1 MEKLIITAAICG
13 MGGTKEDNPAV
24 PYTIEEIAAEA
35 KAAFDAGAAV
45 IHMHVRNDDGS
56 VSFDKARYQ
65 KAVDAV
71 EAACPG
77 VIIIQ
82 PADGAAVDWEL
93 LENYKP
99 GDDVKL
105 PEMLTL
111 PTGTCNWGG
120 DGAYIN
126 EEADVFK
133 RAAILKKLGIVPD
146 LESFDKGMIDTI
158 IKGDRLDLFAHPAHF
173 DFILGVQMAANVRD
187 LTFLASSLPAWA
199 TYTATGIGDD
209 AWHIAAAAILLGG
222 HVRVGFEDS
231 MYLEPG
237 VMAKSNGELVEKAAE
252 LARMLGREIAS
263 PDEARKILGIT
274 K

>member
-13 MGGTKEDNPAV
+13 MGGTKEDNPAI
-24 PYTIEEIAAEA
+24 PYTIEELAREA
-35 KAAFDAGAAV
+35 KSAFDAGASV

-65 KAVDAV
+65 AAVDAV

-82 PADGAAVDWEL
+82 PADGGAVDWET
-93 LENYKP
+93 LENYKE
-99 GDDVKL
+99 GDPVKL
-105 PEMLTL
+105 PEMFTL

-126 EEADVFK
+126 EECDVFK
-133 RAAILKKLGIVPD
+133 RAGILKRLGIVPD

-158 IKGDRLDLFAHPAHF
+158 IKGNNIGLFDHPAHF

-187 LTFLASSLPAWA
+187 LTFLSSSLPHWA
-199 TYTATGIGDD
+199 TFTATGIGPD
-209 AWHIAAAAILLGG
+209 AWHIAASAILLGG

-231 MYLEPG
+231 MFLEKG
-237 VMAKSNGELVEKAAE
+237 VMAKSNGELVEKVAT
-252 LARMLGREIAS
+252 LAKLLGREIAT
-263 PDEARKILGIT
+263 PDEARKILGII

>member
-13 MGGTKEDNPAV
+13 MGGTKEDNPAI
-24 PYTIEEIAAEA
+24 PYTIEELTAEA
-35 KAAFDAGAAV
+35 KSAFDAGASV
-45 IHMHVRNDDGS
+45 IHMHVRNDDGT

-65 KAVDAV
+65 RAVDSIEAV
-71 EAACPG
+71 CPG

-93 LENYKP
+93 LESYKD
-99 GDDVKL
+99 GDPVKL
-105 PEMLTL
+105 PEMMTL

-158 IKGDRLDLFAHPAHF
+158 IKGDKQGLFEHPSHF

-187 LTFLASSLPAWA
+187 LTFLSSSLPSWA

-231 MYLEPG
+231 LYLEKG
-237 VMAKSNGELVEKAAE
+237 VLASSNGQLVEKARK
-252 LARMLGREIAS
+252 LADLLGREIAT
-263 PDEARKILGIT
+263 PEEARKILGII